1 MNGTLNRRTFLKTV
15 GLSAAALAAARWLH
29 AADATLRS
37 SASLRNTSAT
47 LRSSASL
54 RSTRPPAGPKP
65 NIIFILAD
73 DLGFG
78 DPQCD
83 NPASKIPTPNI
94 DRLATQGVRFSDAHS
109 GSAVCTPTRYG
120 ILTGRYC
127 WRSSLKRGVLGGFS
141 PPLIEKGRLTV
152 PALLKQH
159 GYATACLGKWHL
171 GMDWP
176 GSDGKPDNGAGIDFA
191 KPIKNG
197 PTTYGFDYYYG
208 ISASLDMP
216 PYVFIENDRTVCLPT
231 ARQEKWDAVRAG
243 PKAPDFKF
251 EDVLPTL
258 TKKAVDYISA
268 QTPGKPFFLYLPLN
282 APHTPVVPSDFVKGK
297 SQAGEYGD
305 FVYEVDWTLGE
316 VMKALDEKNLAE
328 STLLILT
335 SDNGSTLL
343 ELKEYGHRPN
353 APYRG
358 RKSDIWDGG
367 HREPFIA
374 RWPGK
379 IKPGTVCDETIWL
392 GDLMGT
398 CAALV
403 GAVLP
408 PDAGEDSYNILPAL
422 TGEPHAR
429 PIRPGVVHHSID
441 GMFAIREGKWK
452 LVLGRGSGGWDG
464 KGSPSDPEGQLYD
477 MEKDSAEAENLYVKH
492 PEIVQRL
499 AALLEKYKTDGRSRP
514 K

>member
-1 MNGTLNRRTFLKTV
+1 MNRPMNRRTFLKTV
-15 GLSAAALAAARWLH
+15 GLSVAALACTRRLRAATAPRLPAIAL
-29 AADATLRS
+29 AAPR
-37 SASLRNTSAT
+37 
-47 LRSSASL
+47 
-54 RSTRPPAGPKP
+54 GPKP
-65 NIIFILAD
+65 NIVFILAD

-78 DPQCD
+78 DPQC
-83 NPASKIPTPNI
+83 NNAASKIPTPNI

-120 ILTGRYC
+120 VLTGRYC
-127 WRSSLKRGVLGGFS
+127 WRSALARGVLGGFS

-152 PALLKQH
+152 PALLKSH

-171 GMDWP
+171 GMNWP
-176 GSDGKPDNGAGIDFA
+176 GSDDKADSGGSEGGKAKTEKNGAAGIDFSKA
-191 KPIKNG
+191 IKNG
-197 PTTYGFDYYYG
+197 PTAYGFDYYFG

-231 ARQEKWDAVRAG
+231 ARQENWGAVRPG

-258 TKKAVDYISA
+258 TKKAVEFISSQA
-268 QTPGKPFFLYLPLN
+268 PGKPFFLYFPLS
-282 APHTPVVPSDFVKGK
+282 APHTPVVPANFVKGK
-297 SQAGEYGD
+297 SRAGEYGD

-316 VMKALDEKNLAE
+316 VMKALDEKKLAE
-328 STLLILT
+328 NTLLIIT

-343 ELKEYGHRPN
+343 YLKEYDHRPN

-374 RWPGK
+374 RWPAR
-379 IKPGTVCDETIWL
+379 IRPATVSDETVWL
-392 GDLMGT
+392 GDLMAT
-398 CAALV
+398 CAAIV
-403 GAVLP
+403 GAELP

-422 TGEPHAR
+422 TGEPHEKPVR
-429 PIRPGVVHHSID
+429 PAIVHHSID
-441 GMFAIREGKWK
+441 GMFAIRDGKWK

-477 MEKDSAEAENLYVKH
+477 MEKDFAETDNLYTKQPDV
-492 PEIVQRL
+492 VQRL
-499 AALLEKYKTDGRSRP
+499 AALLEKYKADGRSRP

>member
-1 MNGTLNRRTFLKTV
+1 MSAKLNRRTFLKAV
-15 GLSAAALAAARWLH
+15 GLSAAALAATRWLH
-29 AADATLRS
+29 AAEAPR
-37 SASLRNTSAT
+37 
-47 LRSSASL
+47 
-54 RSTRPPAGPKP
+54 GPKP

-78 DPQCD
+78 DPQCN

-94 DRLATQGVRFSDAHS
+94 DRLASQGVRFSDAHS

-120 ILTGRYC
+120 VLTGRYC
-127 WRSSLKRGVLGGFS
+127 WRSALKRGVLGGFS
-141 PPLIEKGRLTV
+141 PPLIEPRRLTV

-176 GSDGKPDNGAGIDFA
+176 GSDGKADSGGSEGGKAKSEKNGEAGIDFS

-197 PTTYGFDYYYG
+197 PTAYGFDYYFG

-231 ARQEKWDAVRAG
+231 ARQEKWAAVRPG

-258 TKKAVDYISA
+258 TKKAVEYISS
-268 QTPGKPFFLYLPLN
+268 QTPGKPFFLYFPLN

-297 SQAGEYGD
+297 SRAGEYGD
-305 FVYEVDWTLGE
+305 FVYEVDWALGE
-316 VMKALDEKNLAE
+316 VMKALDGKKLAE
-328 STLLILT
+328 NTLLIIT

-343 ELKEYGHRPN
+343 PLKEYDHSPN

-367 HREPFIA
+367 HREPFVA
-374 RWPGK
+374 RWPAR
-379 IKPGTVCDETIWL
+379 IKPAAVCDETVCL
-392 GDLMGT
+392 VDLMAT
-398 CAALV
+398 CAAIV
-403 GAVLP
+403 GADLP
-408 PDAGEDSYNILPAL
+408 PDAGEDSFSILPAL
-422 TGEPHAR
+422 TGEPHAKPVR
-429 PIRPGVVHHSID
+429 PAVVHHSID
-441 GMFAIREGKWK
+441 GMFAIRDGKWK

-477 MEKDSAEAENLYVKH
+477 MEKDFAETENLYAKH
-492 PEIVQRL
+492 PEVVQRL
-499 AALLEKYKTDGRSRP
+499 TALLEKYKTEGRSRP